1 MVTPSP
7 SNDATPDPS
16 GLGSDR
22 RLTRR
27 GVIAGAIA
35 AGAGVALSGFAS
47 AEPEKKRVLPT
58 RPFGKTGR
66 SVTAMGL
73 GCYYIGAASDDA
85 AGVAVV
91 HRALDAGCT
100 YFDTAPSYLAGVSER
115 RVGLALAGR
124 RKDVFLSTKTLEREG
139 SAARRELE
147 SSLKRL
153 GVDAVDMIQIH
164 CVRTADDLRAVLAKG
179 GVLEALLRAKEEGLA
194 KFVGVTGHEDPNVVR
209 AAIETKRFD
218 SVLLPLN
225 ATDLH
230 WASFIDIALPAAVK
244 LGIARVGMK
253 VFASGALV
261 RPDKADRAKGV
272 TRLTAE
278 DCLRFA
284 YGLDV
289 STSIV
294 GCATIEEVDVAVRV
308 AADAKPLDAV
318 ARETLVKAAKQF
330 TGKPED
336 GGVEW
341 YKKPA

>member
-1 MVTPSP
+1 M
-7 SNDATPDPS
+7 
-16 GLGSDR
+16 
-22 RLTRR
+22 
-27 GVIAGAIA
+27 
-35 AGAGVALSGFAS
+35 AS
-47 AEPEKKRVLPT
+47 AEPPHRRPLPT

-66 SVTAMGL
+66 TVTSFGL
-73 GCYYIGAASDDA
+73 GCYYVGACADDA
-85 AGVAVV
+85 SGVAVV
-91 HRALDAGCT
+91 RRALDAGCT

-124 RKDVFLSTKTLEREG
+124 RGEVFLSTKTLERDG

-147 SSLKRL
+147 ASLKRL
-153 GVDAVDMIQIH
+153 KTDAVDMIQVH
-164 CVRTADDLRAVLAKG
+164 CVRDADELRAVLAKG
-179 GVLEALLRAKEEGLA
+179 GVLEALRRAQSEGLA
-194 KFVGVTGHEDPNVVR
+194 KFVGVTGHQDPVVMK
-209 AAIETKRFD
+209 AAIETNAFD

-230 WASFIDIALPAAVK
+230 WASFIETALPAAVK

-261 RPDKADRAKGV
+261 RPTESDAAKGV
-272 TRLTAE
+272 RRLSAE

-294 GCATIEEVDVAVRV
+294 GCATTDEVDVAVRV
-308 AADAKPLDAV
+308 ALEATPLDAA
-318 ARETLVKAAKQF
+318 ARAALIKSAKQF
-330 TGKPED
+330 TGSTEA